1 MVQTNNP
8 PRGNGIPEPTN
19 FNSEQNNEN
28 RYASTLKQLHSKQGI
43 EDFCVNGEVRPIS
56 NSLTKQ
62 CRMSKP
68 FLERLLISPFE
79 STNSYYEFKDLNHD
93 RINSN
98 SKNFSE
104 APNEEVLK
112 KHSIS
117 ERAMPDS
124 RLASSFED
132 VENEYKS
139 NNRMNS
145 NNDCLYVDSAT
156 QNSKS
161 ISILSFKAQ
170 KNRSLRMKDYCDS
183 EFDVKPDETCQISS
197 DFRCQDGMFYGENIE
212 CEKSFQC
219 ESNTSIRKTILHRSS
234 YDFPNKIY
242 ECLQNKN
249 NILTSPKSSQCESLL
264 IEYNKN
270 DVYSSNFCNTNK
282 TYTKKRNSN
291 NPSSLSLPILVFWI
305 YLLSSNYMLTSLIP
319 LSTASS
325 VNDCRGVRYAYLAKG
340 LDVRDIP
347 RQPRQGKLQLFN
359 FLFM

>member
-28 RYASTLKQLHSKQGI
+28 RYASTLKQLDSKQGI

-56 NSLTKQ
+56 NSSTKQ
-62 CRMSKP
+62 CSMSKP
-68 FLERLLISPFE
+68 FLERLLISPFQ
-79 STNSYYEFKDLNHD
+79 STNRYYEFKDLNHD
-93 RINSN
+93 RIHSN

-104 APNEEVLK
+104 EPNEEVLK
-112 KHSIS
+112 KYSNT
-117 ERAMPDS
+117 ERAIADN

-156 QNSKS
+156 LNSKS
-161 ISILSFKAQ
+161 ISVLSFKAQ
-170 KNRSLRMKDYCDS
+170 KNRSLRMKDNCDS
-183 EFDVKPDETCQISS
+183 DFDVKPDETCQISS

-219 ESNTSIRKTILHRSS
+219 ESNTSISKTILHRSS
-234 YDFPNKIY
+234 DDFPNTTY
-242 ECLQNKN
+242 ECPQNRN
-249 NILTSPKSSQCESLL
+249 NFLTSPKSSQCESLL
-264 IEYNKN
+264 IKHNKN
-270 DVYSSNFCNTNK
+270 DAFSPNFSNTNK
-282 TYTKKRNSN
+282 IYSKKRNSN